1 MPPKTSQKT
10 GPAPAKKRA
19 GRIARKASGAPA
31 EFIPADSLTPPPVPP
46 PMAPVVGGAD
56 CFDAGAV
63 AERLGLWWT
72 NAKEGAYHMPA
83 PDGRWLELNGPNIRA
98 ALMADG
104 IEGKRPKDAPL
115 SDLDRVL
122 LFTREH
128 RAVDMPLHG
137 LAGYFAGCHLIG
149 GRRVLVR
156 TSPRIIKAEASPGG
170 WPVWDAF
177 LTGIL
182 GLQKWH
188 FLAWVKLGYE
198 ALVTGSRD
206 RGQVCLLCGPRGGGK
221 SRLQH
226 FLLTPAFGGRAA
238 DPVAWL
244 FGDDRFCD
252 DLAGAEHLASEDPPA
267 ITKGEVRAHL
277 KERLKA
283 LAVDDNFRVAAKFAR
298 AENLDPWWRVSVSL
312 NDSADAMRMLPS
324 LTHDLADKVLLFR
337 TMAAALP
344 MPTNTPAERRAFRET
359 LAAELPA
366 LLYDLTETDDL
377 KNQHPHL
384 FGGRFGLRE
393 YADPELA
400 ARLRE
405 DAPEMELWDLIER
418 CIDPGED
425 WTGSASDLEGRLQSQ
440 SSPVTESAAR
450 FFRKMGAAKLLG
462 RLAAEMPGVVFR
474 GRDSDK
480 RWWCIKRPAAL

>member
-1 MPPKTSQKT
+1 MPLKTSQNP

-31 EFIPADSLTPPPVPP
+31 EFIPADSLTPPPA
-46 PMAPVVGGAD
+46 PMAPAVGGAD

-63 AERLGLWWT
+63 AERLGIWWE
-72 NAKEGAYHMPA
+72 NRKEGAYHMPA
-83 PDGRWLELNGPNIRA
+83 PDGRWLELNSPNIRA
-98 ALMADG
+98 ALLADG

-115 SDLDRVL
+115 SDLDRLL
-122 LFTREH
+122 LFIRE
-128 RAVDMPLHG
+128 RRSVDLPLHA
-137 LAGYFAGCHLIG
+137 LAGYFSGCHVIG

-156 TSPRIIKAEASPGG
+156 TSPTIIKAEASPGG
-170 WPVWDAF
+170 WPTWAAF
-177 LTGIL
+177 LTALL
-182 GLQKWH
+182 GEQRWRL
-188 FLAWVKLGYE
+188 LAWVMMGYQSP
-198 ALVTGSRD
+198 VSGSRD
-206 RGQVCLLCGPRGGGK
+206 RAPVCILIGPAGGGK
-221 SRLQH
+221 SRIQN
-226 FLLTPAFGGRAA
+226 FLLTPAFGGRQAN
-238 DPVAWL
+238 PTEWL
-244 FGDDRFCD
+244 FGEDRFNS
-252 DLAGAEHLASEDPPA
+252 DLSTAEHLAVKEIPA
-267 ITKGEVRAHL
+267 VMKGDVRAHF
-277 KERLKA
+277 KERIKM
-283 LAVDDNFRVAAKFAR
+283 LAVNDTFRVAAKFAE
-298 AENLDPWWRVSVSL
+298 AANLDPFWRLSITA
-312 NDSADAMRMLPS
+312 NDTPDALRMLPALS
-324 LTHDLADKVLLFR
+324 NDISDKVLLFR
-337 TMAAALP
+337 TTAAPLP
-344 MPTNTPAERRAFRET
+344 MPTNTTAERIAFRET

-377 KNQHPHL
+377 RNQHPHL

-480 RWWCIKRPAAL
+480 RWWCIKRPATL